1 MRVVLFGAG
10 GNGRELMPILVENLL
25 NELNCGLE
33 NFQYIETNPKN
44 ELIHSIAVITEKD
57 FFQQDLS
64 NEILFNVSIS
74 DPKTRL
80 ILVNKFLSF
89 GCEPVKIISKD
100 AKVSIN
106 AKLGLGVT
114 ISPFALI
121 SPDVTI
127 GNFSQIN
134 YFASVSHDVNV
145 GNFVTIGPGVRING
159 YINIE
164 DDVFIGAQATIKP
177 GSIGN
182 PTVIGKGSKIGMG
195 AVVLGDVQPN
205 STVVGNPARK
215 LQ

>member
-10 GNGRELMPILVENLL
+10 GNGKELMPILVENFL
-25 NELNCGLE
+25 NEFSCRLE
-33 NFQYIETNPKN
+33 DFQYIETNPKS
-44 ELIHSIAVITEKD
+44 ELIHSIVVISEED

-64 NEILFNVSIS
+64 DEVLFNVSIS

-89 GCEPVKIISKD
+89 GCQPVKIVSK
-100 AKVSIN
+100 N
-106 AKLGLGVT
+106 AVVANNVKLGLGVT
-114 ISPFALI
+114 ISPLALI
-121 SPDVTI
+121 SPDVII

-145 GNFVTIGPGVRING
+145 GNFVTVGPGARING

-164 DDVFIGAQATIKP
+164 DDVFIGAQATIMP